1 MATPTRDSDQHTL
14 CVDRAEEI
22 NVIKA
27 QLDRAMSGQATLCQ
41 VTGSAGSGK
50 STLLRAFVASLDP
63 VDQPAVIAWGHC
75 DQQTGTIRPLGPW
88 TEILQ
93 SFSGMADIVVPE
105 EQLRDTNR
113 VFQSIRS
120 ALKELAPDIIELL
133 IPGVGLVVRSA
144 KIIKRSPLGERL
156 ADYTRPEEVATAA
169 DKTQLQD
176 QYIAIIE
183 RVLEQTPIIIVMD
196 DLHNC
201 DEASLQLLRRIVDKT
216 RGKKILFITALAVGQ
231 RANKAN
237 FSSNQFAEDIAT
249 SIIDL
254 DAAREEHG
262 SRFVTEYLRSET
274 PGVDNRFIENF
285 AQHTGGHP
293 LFVVELAEHLR
304 NHGDIQLHDGSWR
317 AKPDLDWA
325 YVPKKIETILDE
337 QLQGLDEEL
346 LDILQAGSVEGD
358 QFSVEVIAA
367 SLELSPV
374 KVARVLS
381 RRAPKNLVT
390 AVGNRP
396 LGRGRVTLFRFAHSL
411 ARHHI
416 YATIPPV
423 ERVFLHQ
430 VVATQLETLAGEQ
443 TGSIAAQLA
452 YQFEQAETRNKA
464 GHYYELAAAV
474 ATATC
479 SLTEAI
485 AHLERALTLRRD
497 VLDQMR
503 LKRQLARLKMMV
515 GRIQASAELYT
526 EATVLAE
533 QAGAAELPEI
543 LADQA
548 YALVRINDFESAL
561 QAARRA
567 ETLARAD
574 HNQLGLLSALQT
586 LAQIKGKR
594 GDHQQALDHQT
605 ETIALAE
612 VLENDNLIAISL
624 SQLGWY
630 LKELGRYDQA
640 KDALQ
645 RSLDIQN
652 GGQPN
657 YSQLALTHN
666 ALADLYISRE
676 DYPQARQHLQLAIA
690 CWRKFDRNSDVAI
703 GLGSLANL
711 ANRQGLYAEGLDYA
725 RQAYEEDIQVL
736 GNDHPELAF
745 SLSCEGESLIG
756 LGDYDGAITSLSR
769 AYELRKSHKA
779 PPGNIA
785 WSAWLLGRALVES
798 GTDTARGRQLVDHAR
813 LTLSGLGASA
823 QSEVA
828 DIDNWLAGQPWHGLT
843 TLH

>member
-1 MATPTRDSDQHTL
+1 
-14 CVDRAEEI
+14 
-22 NVIKA
+22 
-27 QLDRAMSGQATLCQ
+27 MSGRAALCQ
-41 VTGSAGSGK
+41 VTGIAGSGK
-50 STLLRAFVASLDP
+50 STLLRAFIASLNP
-63 VDQPAVIAWGHC
+63 IDQPAVIAWGHC

-120 ALKELAPDIIELL
+120 ILKDLAPDIIELL

-144 KIIKRSPLGERL
+144 KIIQRSSLGERL
-156 ADYTRPEEVATAA
+156 LANHSRPEEVATAA

-183 RVLEQTPIIIVMD
+183 RVLEETPLIIVMD

-201 DEASLQLLRRIVDKT
+201 DEASMQLLRRIVDKT
-216 RGKKILFITALAVGQ
+216 RDKKILFITALTVGH
-231 RANKAN
+231 RANTA
-237 FSSNQFAEDIAT
+237 SSSSEQIAEDVAT

-262 SRFVTEYLRSET
+262 SRFVTEYLRSVT
-274 PGVDNRFIENF
+274 PGVENRFVEDF

-293 LFVVELAEHLR
+293 LFVVELVEHLCK
-304 NHGDIQLHDGSWR
+304 HGDIRQHDGSWQ
-317 AKPDLDWA
+317 AKPDMDWA

-358 QFSVEVIAA
+358 QFSIEVVAA
-367 SLELSPV
+367 TLEKSPV
-374 KVARVLS
+374 KVARALS
-381 RRAPKNLVT
+381 RQAPKNLVT
-390 AVGNRP
+390 ALGSRP
-396 LGRGRVTLFRFAHSL
+396 LGQGRVTLFRFAHSL

-430 VVATQLETLAGEQ
+430 VVAMQLESLAGDEA
-443 TGSIAAQLA
+443 GSIAAQLA
-452 YQFEQAETRNKA
+452 YQFEQAETGDKA
-464 GHYYELAAAV
+464 GQYYELAATM

-485 AHLERALTLRRD
+485 THLDRALALRREA
-497 VLDQMR
+497 LDQMR

-515 GRIQASAELYT
+515 GQIQASARLYA
-526 EATVLAE
+526 EARALAE
-533 QAGAAELPEI
+533 QVGAAELTEI

-548 YALVRINDFESAL
+548 FALVRINDFESAL
-561 QAARRA
+561 EVARRA
-567 ETLARAD
+567 ETRARVD
-574 HNQLGLLSALQT
+574 QNELGLLSALQT
-586 LAQIKGKR
+586 LAQIKSKR
-594 GDHQQALDHQT
+594 GDHREALDHQT
-605 ETIALAE
+605 EAMALAE
-612 VLENDNLIAISL
+612 SLENDNLIAISL

-630 LKELGRYDQA
+630 LKELGRYDEA
-640 KDALQ
+640 HDALQ
-645 RSLDIQN
+645 RSLEIQN
-652 GGQPN
+652 AGQPN
-657 YSQLALTHN
+657 YSQLAVTHN

-676 DYPQARQHLQLAIA
+676 NYPQAREQLKLAID

-703 GLGSLANL
+703 GLGTLANL
-711 ANRQGLYAEGLDYA
+711 ANREGLYAEGLNYA
-725 RQAYEEDIQVL
+725 RQAYDEDIQVL

-745 SLSCEGESLIG
+745 SLSCEGESLMG

-769 AYELRKSHKA
+769 AYELRKTHKA
-779 PPGNIA
+779 PQGNIG
-785 WSAWLLGRALVES
+785 WSTWLLGRALVES
-798 GTDTARGRQLVDHAR
+798 GTDTPRGRQLVDEAR
-813 LTLSGLGASA
+813 LILSGLGASA
-823 QSEVA
+823 QSEVGE
-828 DIDNWLAGQPWHGLT
+828 IENWLASQSP
-843 TLH
+843 

>member
-1 MATPTRDSDQHTL
+1 MATPTRDSEQHTL

-22 NVIKA
+22 SAIKA
-27 QLDRAMSGQATLCQ
+27 QLDLAMSGQAALCK
-41 VTGSAGSGK
+41 VTGTAGSGK

-156 ADYTRPEEVATAA
+156 LADYTRPEEMAAAA

-216 RGKKILFITALAVGQ
+216 RGKKILFITALTTGQ
-231 RANKAN
+231 RANTAS
-237 FSSNQFAEDIAT
+237 FSSNQMAEDIAT

-262 SRFVTEYLRSET
+262 SRFVAEYLRIET
-274 PGVDNRFIENF
+274 PGVDQRFIENF
-285 AQHTGGHP
+285 ARHTGGHP

-304 NHGDIQLHDGSWR
+304 KHGDIRQHDGSWR

-325 YVPKKIETILDE
+325 CVPKKIETILDE

-358 QFSVEVIAA
+358 QFSIEVVAA
-367 SLELSPV
+367 SLEKSPV

-390 AVGNRP
+390 ALGSRP
-396 LGRGRVTLFRFAHSL
+396 LGQGRVTLFRFAHSL

-430 VVATQLETLAGEQ
+430 VVATQLESVAGDQ
-443 TGSIAAQLA
+443 AGSIAAQLA
-452 YQFEQAETRNKA
+452 YQFEQAETGEKA
-464 GHYYELAAAV
+464 GHYYELAAAM

-485 AHLERALTLRRD
+485 THLERALTLRCD
-497 VLDQMR
+497 TLDQMR
-503 LKRQLARLKMMV
+503 LKRQLARLKMMI
-515 GRIQASAELYT
+515 GKIQDSAELFA

-533 QAGAAELPEI
+533 QAGATELPEI

-548 YALVRINDFESAL
+548 YSLVRINDFETAL
-561 QAARRA
+561 EVARRA

-574 HNQLGLLSALQT
+574 QNRLGLLSALQT
-586 LAQIKGKR
+586 LAQIKSKR
-594 GDHQQALDHQT
+594 GDQKEALNYQT
-605 ETIALAE
+605 EAMALAE
-612 VLENDNLIAISL
+612 SLANDNLIATSL

-630 LKELGRYDQA
+630 LKELGRYDEA
-640 KDALQ
+640 HEALQ
-645 RSLDIQN
+645 RSLKIQN

-657 YSQLALTHN
+657 YSQLAVTHN
-666 ALADLYISRE
+666 ALADLHISRE
-676 DYPQARQHLQLAIA
+676 DYPQARQHLQLAID

-703 GLGSLANL
+703 GLGTLANL
-711 ANRQGLYAEGLDYA
+711 ANREGLYAEGLGYA
-725 RQAYEEDIQVL
+725 RQAYDEDIQVL
-736 GNDHPELAF
+736 GIDHPELAF

-756 LGDYDGAITSLSR
+756 LGDYDGAIASLSR

-779 PPGNIA
+779 PPSNIA

-798 GTDTARGRQLVDHAR
+798 GTETLRGRQLISEAHRV
-813 LTLSGLGASA
+813 LSGLGAYT

-828 DIDNWLAGQPWHGLT
+828 DIDSWLATHPP
-843 TLH
+843 

>member
-1 MATPTRDSDQHTL
+1 MATPSQESDQHTL
-14 CVDRAEEI
+14 CVDRAGEI
-22 NVIKA
+22 NAIQA
-27 QLDRAMSGQATLCQ
+27 QLDLAMCGQATLCQ
-41 VTGSAGSGK
+41 VTGIAGSGK
-50 STLLRAFVASLDP
+50 STLLRAFIASLNP
-63 VDQPAVIAWGHC
+63 IDQPAVIAWGHC

-120 ALKELAPDIIELL
+120 ILKDLAPDIIELL

-144 KIIKRSPLGERL
+144 KIIKRSSLGERL
-156 ADYTRPEEVATAA
+156 LANHSRPEEVATAA

-183 RVLEQTPIIIVMD
+183 RVLVETPLIIVMD

-216 RGKKILFITALAVGQ
+216 RDKKILFITALTVGHH
-231 RANKAN
+231 ANTA
-237 FSSNQFAEDIAT
+237 SSSSEQIAEDVAT

-262 SRFVTEYLRSET
+262 SRFVTEYLRSVT
-274 PGVDNRFIENF
+274 PGVDNSFIEDF

-293 LFVVELAEHLR
+293 LFVVELVEHLR
-304 NHGDIQLHDGSWR
+304 KHGDIRQHDGSWQ
-317 AKPDLDWA
+317 AKPDMDWA

-358 QFSVEVIAA
+358 QFSIEVVAA
-367 SLELSPV
+367 TLEKSPV
-374 KVARVLS
+374 KVARALS
-381 RRAPKNLVT
+381 RQAPKNLVT
-390 AVGNRP
+390 ALGSRP
-396 LGRGRVTLFRFAHSL
+396 LGQGRVTLFRFAHSL

-430 VVATQLETLAGEQ
+430 VVATQLESLAGDQ
-443 TGSIAAQLA
+443 AGSIAAQLA
-452 YQFEQAETRNKA
+452 YQFEQAETGDKA
-464 GHYYELAAAV
+464 GHYYELAATM

-485 AHLERALTLRRD
+485 THLDRALPLRREA
-497 VLDQMR
+497 LDQMR

-515 GRIQASAELYT
+515 GQIQASARLYA
-526 EATVLAE
+526 EARALAE
-533 QAGAAELPEI
+533 QVGAAELTEI

-548 YALVRINDFESAL
+548 FALVRINDFESAL
-561 QAARRA
+561 EVAQHA
-567 ETLARAD
+567 EKRARAD
-574 HNQLGLLSALQT
+574 QHQQGLLSTLQT
-586 LAQIKGKR
+586 LAQIESKR
-594 GDHQQALDHQT
+594 GDHQEALDHQT
-605 ETIALAE
+605 EAMALAE
-612 VLENDNLIAISL
+612 NLENDNLIATCL

-630 LKELGRYDQA
+630 LKELGRYDEA
-640 KDALQ
+640 DDALQ
-645 RSLDIQN
+645 RSLEFQN
-652 GGQPN
+652 AGQAN
-657 YSQLALTHN
+657 YSQLAVTHN
-666 ALADLYISRE
+666 ALADLFISRE
-676 DYPQARQHLQLAIA
+676 DYPQARKHLELAINY
-690 CWRKFDRNSDVAI
+690 WRKFDRNSDVAI
-703 GLGSLANL
+703 GLGTLANL
-711 ANRQGLYAEGLDYA
+711 ANREGLYAEGLNYA

-756 LGDYDGAITSLSR
+756 LGDYAKAITSLSR
-769 AYELRKSHKA
+769 AYELRKTHKA
-779 PPGNIA
+779 PQGNIG
-785 WSAWLLGRALVES
+785 WSTWLLGRALVES
-798 GTDTARGRQLVDHAR
+798 GADTPRGRQLVDEAR
-813 LTLSGLGASA
+813 MILSGLGASA
-823 QSEVA
+823 QSEVGE
-828 DIDNWLAGQPWHGLT
+828 IENWLASHPP
-843 TLH
+843 